1 MQVKP
6 HLGDPNFEPE
16 VVAKSSKAAMGL
28 CKWVRAMMLYYDVS
42 KVVGPKRIAL
52 AHAEEA
58 AAATQAELEEKKQA
72 LAALIAKLE
81 QLTLQYASV
90 VKEKEQ
96 LEKDYND
103 CLRRMDHANRLIG
116 GLGGER
122 TRWAQ
127 RSLELTDA
135 YECLIGDVTVC
146 AAIIGYLGPFTLLYR
161 NNAIQNWL
169 EVMAAR
175 GLVCSENFSLRA
187 VLGEPVRIREWQ
199 ALGLPSDAYSADNGI
214 MISRSSFWPLLFDPQ
229 GQASKWIRS
238 LEKEH
243 GLSLMRPTDNDYMRL
258 LQNAVQL
265 GHAVLCENM
274 QEELDP
280 SLEPLLSRDYSRNA
294 HGRRYIRLGDGL
306 VEVAE
311 GFRFYMATKLANP
324 HYKPE
329 VSSKAVLINFTITQ
343 EGLEEQLLAVVVFK
357 ERPDLEAEKSALV
370 LEGASN
376 VRKLKDLEDRV
387 LQARDGACT
396 RRDGCTRR
404 LERPSHLDPTQPHSL
419 HCLFT
424 SLLFLSLHSFS
435 CPLEQPARWQ

>member
-127 RSLELTDA
+127 RSL
-135 YECLIGDVTVC
+135 
-146 AAIIGYLGPFTLLYR
+146 
-161 NNAIQNWL
+161 
-169 EVMAAR
+169 
-175 GLVCSENFSLRA
+175 
-187 VLGEPVRIREWQ
+187 
-199 ALGLPSDAYSADNGI
+199 
-214 MISRSSFWPLLFDPQ
+214 
-229 GQASKWIRS
+229 
-238 LEKEH
+238 
-243 GLSLMRPTDNDYMRL
+243 
-258 LQNAVQL
+258 
-265 GHAVLCENM
+265 
-274 QEELDP
+274 
-280 SLEPLLSRDYSRNA
+280 
-294 HGRRYIRLGDGL
+294 
-306 VEVAE
+306 
-311 GFRFYMATKLANP
+311 
-324 HYKPE
+324 
-329 VSSKAVLINFTITQ
+329 
-343 EGLEEQLLAVVVFK
+343 
-357 ERPDLEAEKSALV
+357 
-370 LEGASN
+370 
-376 VRKLKDLEDRV
+376 
-387 LQARDGACT
+387 
-396 RRDGCTRR
+396 
-404 LERPSHLDPTQPHSL
+404 
-419 HCLFT
+419 
-424 SLLFLSLHSFS
+424 
-435 CPLEQPARWQ
+435 